1 MFSEENVQ
9 LGFAR
14 NQFAS
19 NNADIMFAYENE
31 EEDQTYD
38 QHDANFL
45 SYQHNGTMAYPQT
58 EQPEPRA
65 CLPPQLGFN

>member
-19 NNADIMFAYENE
+19 NNNDIMFAYQNE
-31 EEDQTYD
+31 DEEDDGYD

-45 SYQHNGTMAYPQT
+45 SYQHNGTMAYP
-58 EQPEPRA
+58 
-65 CLPPQLGFN
+65 